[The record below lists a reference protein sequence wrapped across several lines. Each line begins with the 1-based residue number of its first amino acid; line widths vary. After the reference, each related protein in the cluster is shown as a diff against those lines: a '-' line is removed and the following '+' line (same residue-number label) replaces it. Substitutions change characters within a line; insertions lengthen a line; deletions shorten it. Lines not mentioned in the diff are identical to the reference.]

1 MIRKPLPRRQRGAV
15 LVIGL
20 LLLVILTVLSTSAM
34 QSTAL
39 QERMAGNNRDR
50 NLAFQA
56 AEAALRDAEQYIR
69 SDVAP
74 FAPFQ
79 PNSFTTSG
87 ANGLYDSKANP
98 GSFSLYN
105 DLADSTKTLL
115 FGTGMSE
122 AALPEVAAQPRYL
135 IELLATT
142 CSGSEQ
148 NALFR
153 VTARA
158 QGANANTLVT
168 LQSRYRRG
176 IPCAG
181 GSSDA
186 ATGGDDTT
194 PSI

>member
-34 QSTAL
+34 QSTVL
-39 QERMAGNNRDR
+39 QERMAGNDRDR

-69 SDVAP
+69 SEVAP

-79 PNSFTTSG
+79 PNSFNDTGGLYNSTADSG
-87 ANGLYDSKANP
+87 A
-98 GSFSLYN
+98 FSRFN
-105 DLADSTKTLL
+105 DLADSAKTLL

-158 QGANANTLVT
+158 QGANGNTVIT